1 MSQKF
6 PSLNFA
12 PSGSKM
18 NETFPEQAS
27 NASSW
32 NFANKVPASSF
43 YEISKLFDTSFIIP
57 LSWAQCEQGTQELSG
72 EQI

>member
-6 PSLNFA
+6 LSLSFA

-27 NASSW
+27 NTSSW
-32 NFANKVPASSF
+32 NFETKFLPVLSMKSWSF
-43 YEISKLFDTSFIIP
+43 FDTSFIIL
-57 LSWAQCEQGTQELSG
+57 LSWAQCEQRIQKLSG
-72 EQI
+72 GQI